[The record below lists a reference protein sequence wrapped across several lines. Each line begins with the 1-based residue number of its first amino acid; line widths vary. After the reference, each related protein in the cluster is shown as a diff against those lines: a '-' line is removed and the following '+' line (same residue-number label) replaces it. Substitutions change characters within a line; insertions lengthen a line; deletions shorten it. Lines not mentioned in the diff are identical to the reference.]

1 MRKPL
6 AEREHEL
13 RVIAERIFD
22 GELAAAAKDW
32 PEYIACSFWL
42 GFLPFQA
49 L

>member
-22 GELAAAAKDW
+22 GELQQPPRVA
-32 PEYIACSFWL
+32 
-42 GFLPFQA
+42 
-49 L
+49 